1 MAGQQGFL
9 YEGRVFN
16 KLKSKNLVPPGVKPA
31 GANPNAP
38 DAVFLFNNQPHNLEV
53 KLDLATDFGQ
63 GTLNYKNG
71 AWELGGV
78 QEFTK
83 AGKPIAGFAAAEEM
97 RNILNAVGTVQFANT
112 SWGYQ
117 GAPNKG
123 TVENKDIT
131 DEMVLEDYRRFKDKF
146 LSVPLSSL
154 FNYYA
159 AKNTYYIQ
167 IGGYGMYYMA
177 GNPGNLPVPKFNG
190 SMKLRI
196 RLKRGSSTPIY
207 NYRFTTALQVVQK
220 PSISKFD
227 IDKSMDFLVA

>member
-1 MAGQQGFL
+1 MAGQRGFL

-16 KLKSKNLVPPGVKPA
+16 KLKSRNLVPLGVKPA
-31 GANPNAP
+31 GSDPSKP
-38 DAVFLFNNQPHNLEV
+38 DAVFLYDKVAHNLEV

-63 GTLNYKNG
+63 GTLEYKDG
-71 AWELGGV
+71 AWSLGGAD
-78 QEFTK
+78 T
-83 AGKPIAGFAAAEEM
+83 PAAKEM
-97 RNILNAVGTVQFANT
+97 RNILNAVGTVQFTNR

-131 DEMVLEDYRRFKDKF
+131 EEMVREDYRRFKDKF

-167 IGGYGMYYMA
+167 IGGYGTYYMA
-177 GNPGNLPVPKFNG
+177 ANPANLPVPRFNG
-190 SMKLRI
+190 AMKLRI
-196 RLKRGSSTPIY
+196 RLKRGGSTPIY
-207 NYRFTTALQVVQK
+207 NYRFTTALQVIQK
-220 PSISKFD
+220 PSKSKFD
-227 IDKSMDFLVA
+227 IDTSMDFLIP

>member
-1 MAGQQGFL
+1 MAGQRGFL

-16 KLKSKNLVPPGVKPA
+16 KLKSKNLIPVGITPA
-31 GANPNAP
+31 GPDPSKP
-38 DAVFLFNNQPHNLEV
+38 DAVFLYDKVAHNLEV

-63 GTLNYKNG
+63 GTLEYKDG
-71 AWELGGV
+71 AWNLGGAN
-78 QEFTK
+78 T
-83 AGKPIAGFAAAEEM
+83 PAAEEM

-131 DEMVLEDYRRFKDKF
+131 EEMVREDYRRFKDKF

-177 GNPGNLPVPKFNG
+177 GNPANLPVPRFNG
-190 SMKLRI
+190 AMKLRI
-196 RLKRGSSTPIY
+196 RLKRGGSTPIY
-207 NYRFTTALQVVQK
+207 NYRFTTALQVIQK
-220 PSISKFD
+220 PSKSKYD
-227 IDKSMDFLVA
+227 IDSDINFLIA

>member
-16 KLKSKNLVPPGVKPA
+16 KLKSKNLVPRGIKPA
-31 GANPNAP
+31 GPDPSRP
-38 DAVFLFNNQPHNLEV
+38 DAVFLFNNVPHNLEV
-53 KLDLATDFGQ
+53 KLDLATDYGQ
-63 GTLNYKNG
+63 GTLDYNNG
-71 AWELGGV
+71 WVLGGA
-78 QEFTK
+78 QT
-83 AGKPIAGFAAAEEM
+83 PAAEEM
-97 RNILNAVGTVQFANT
+97 RSILNAVGTVQFTNT

-131 DEMVLEDYRRFKDKF
+131 EEMVREDYRRFKDKF

-177 GNPGNLPVPKFNG
+177 GNPGNLPVPRFNG
-190 SMKLRI
+190 AMKLRI
-196 RLKRGSSTPIY
+196 RLKRGGSTPIY

-220 PSISKFD
+220 PTKSKFD
-227 IDKSMDFLVA
+227 IDSSMDFLAA

>member
-1 MAGQQGFL
+1 MAGQRGFL

-16 KLKSKNLVPPGVKPA
+16 KLKSKNLVPFGVKPA
-31 GANPNAP
+31 GPDPSKP
-38 DAVFLFNNQPHNLEV
+38 DAVFLYDKVPHNLEV

-63 GTLNYKNG
+63 GTLEYKDS
-71 AWELGGV
+71 AWTLGGAD
-78 QEFTK
+78 T
-83 AGKPIAGFAAAEEM
+83 PAAEEM
-97 RNILNAVGTVQFANT
+97 RNILNAVGTVQFTNT

-131 DEMVLEDYRRFKDKF
+131 EEMVREDYRRFKDKF

-167 IGGYGMYYMA
+167 IG
-177 GNPGNLPVPKFNG
+177 
-190 SMKLRI
+190 
-196 RLKRGSSTPIY
+196 
-207 NYRFTTALQVVQK
+207 
-220 PSISKFD
+220 
-227 IDKSMDFLVA
+227 

>member
-1 MAGQQGFL
+1 MAGQRGFL

-16 KLKSKNLVPPGVKPA
+16 KLKSKNLVPFGVKPA
-31 GANPNAP
+31 GPDPSKP
-38 DAVFLFNNQPHNLEV
+38 DAVFLYDKVPHNLEV

-63 GTLNYKNG
+63 GTLEYKDG
-71 AWELGGV
+71 AWNLGGAD
-78 QEFTK
+78 T
-83 AGKPIAGFAAAEEM
+83 PAAEEM

-131 DEMVLEDYRRFKDKF
+131 EEMVREDYRRFKDKF

-177 GNPGNLPVPKFNG
+177 GNPGNLTVPRFNG
-190 SMKLRI
+190 AMKLRI
-196 RLKRGSSTPIY
+196 RLKRGGSTPIY
-207 NYRFTTALQVVQK
+207 NYRFTTALQVIQK
-220 PSISKFD
+220 PSKSKFD

>member
-1 MAGQQGFL
+1 MAGQRGFL

-16 KLKSKNLVPPGVKPA
+16 KLKSKNLVPFGVKPA
-31 GANPNAP
+31 GPDPSKP
-38 DAVFLFNNQPHNLEV
+38 DAVFLYDKVAHNLEV

-63 GTLNYKNG
+63 GTLEYKDG
-71 AWELGGV
+71 AWNLGGAD
-78 QEFTK
+78 T
-83 AGKPIAGFAAAEEM
+83 PAAEEM
-97 RNILNAVGTVQFANT
+97 RNILNAVGTVQFTNT

-131 DEMVLEDYRRFKDKF
+131 EEMVREDYRRFKDKF

-167 IGGYGMYYMA
+167 IGGYGTYYMA
-177 GNPGNLPVPKFNG
+177 ANPANLPVPRFNG
-190 SMKLRI
+190 AMKLRI
-196 RLKRGSSTPIY
+196 RLKRGGSTPIY

-220 PSISKFD
+220 PTKSKFD
-227 IDKSMDFLVA
+227 IDNSMDFLAS

>member
-16 KLKSKNLVPPGVKPA
+16 KLKSKNLVPRGIKPA
-31 GANPNAP
+31 GPDPSRP
-38 DAVFLFNNQPHNLEV
+38 DAVFLFNNVPHNLEV

-63 GTLNYKNG
+63 GTLDYNNG
-71 AWELGGV
+71 WVLGGA
-78 QEFTK
+78 QT
-83 AGKPIAGFAAAEEM
+83 PAAEEM
-97 RNILNAVGTVQFANT
+97 RSILNAVGTVQFANT

-131 DEMVLEDYRRFKDKF
+131 EEMVREDYRRFKDKF

-177 GNPGNLPVPKFNG
+177 GNPGNLPVPRFNG
-190 SMKLRI
+190 AMKLRI
-196 RLKRGSSTPIY
+196 RLKRGGSTPIY
-207 NYRFTTALQVVQK
+207 NYRFTTALQVIQK
-220 PSISKFD
+220 PTKSKFD
-227 IDKSMDFLVA
+227 IDSSMDFLAA

>member
-1 MAGQQGFL
+1 MAGQRGFL

-16 KLKSKNLVPPGVKPA
+16 KLKSKNLVPSGVRPA
-31 GANPNAP
+31 GPDPSKP
-38 DAVFLFNNQPHNLEV
+38 DAVFLYDKVAHNLEV

-63 GTLNYKNG
+63 GTLEYKDS
-71 AWELGGV
+71 AWNLGGAN
-78 QEFTK
+78 T
-83 AGKPIAGFAAAEEM
+83 PAAEEM
-97 RNILNAVGTVQFANT
+97 RNILNAVGTEQFTNT

-123 TVENKDIT
+123 TVENKDFT
-131 DEMVLEDYRRFKDKF
+131 EEMVLEDYRRFKDKF

-167 IGGYGMYYMA
+167 IGGYGTYYMA
-177 GNPGNLPVPKFNG
+177 SNPANLPVPRFNG
-190 SMKLRI
+190 AMKLRI

-220 PSISKFD
+220 PTKSKFN
-227 IDKSMDFLVA
+227 IDESMDFLVA

>member
-1 MAGQQGFL
+1 MAGQRGFL

-16 KLKSKNLVPPGVKPA
+16 KLKSKNLVPFGVKPA
-31 GANPNAP
+31 GPDPSKP
-38 DAVFLFNNQPHNLEV
+38 DAVFLYDKVPHNLEV

-63 GTLNYKNG
+63 GTLEYKDG
-71 AWELGGV
+71 AWSLGGAD
-78 QEFTK
+78 TT
-83 AGKPIAGFAAAEEM
+83 AAEEM
-97 RNILNAVGTVQFANT
+97 RNILNAVGTVQFTNT

-131 DEMVLEDYRRFKDKF
+131 EEMVREDYRRFKDKF

-167 IGGYGMYYMA
+167 IGGYGTYYMA
-177 GNPGNLPVPKFNG
+177 SNPANLPVPRFNG
-190 SMKLRI
+190 AMKLRI
-196 RLKRGSSTPIY
+196 RLKRGGSTPIY
-207 NYRFTTALQVVQK
+207 NYRFTTALQVIQK
-220 PSISKFD
+220 PSKSKFD
-227 IDKSMDFLVA
+227 IDTSMDFLIP

>member
-1 MAGQQGFL
+1 MAGQRGFL

-16 KLKSKNLVPPGVKPA
+16 KLKSKNLVPSGVKPA
-31 GANPNAP
+31 GPDPSKP
-38 DAVFLFNNQPHNLEV
+38 DAVFLYDKVAHNLEV

-63 GTLNYKNG
+63 GTLEYKDG
-71 AWELGGV
+71 AWSLGGAD
-78 QEFTK
+78 T
-83 AGKPIAGFAAAEEM
+83 PAAEEM
-97 RNILNAVGTVQFANT
+97 RNILNAVGTVQFTNT

-131 DEMVLEDYRRFKDKF
+131 EEMVREDYRRFKDKF

-167 IGGYGMYYMA
+167 IGGYGTYYMA
-177 GNPGNLPVPKFNG
+177 SNPANLPVPRFNG
-190 SMKLRI
+190 AMKLRI
-196 RLKRGSSTPIY
+196 RLKRGGSTPIY
-207 NYRFTTALQVVQK
+207 NYRFTTALQVIQK
-220 PSISKFD
+220 PSKSKFD
-227 IDKSMDFLVA
+227 IDTSMDFLIP

>member
-1 MAGQQGFL
+1 MAGQRGFL

-16 KLKSKNLVPPGVKPA
+16 KLKSKNLIPVGITPA
-31 GANPNAP
+31 GPDPSKP
-38 DAVFLFNNQPHNLEV
+38 DAVFLYDKVAHNLEV

-63 GTLNYKNG
+63 GTLEYKDG
-71 AWELGGV
+71 AWNLGGAN
-78 QEFTK
+78 T
-83 AGKPIAGFAAAEEM
+83 PAAEEM

-131 DEMVLEDYRRFKDKF
+131 EEMVREDYRRFKDKF

-177 GNPGNLPVPKFNG
+177 GNPANLPVPRFNG
-190 SMKLRI
+190 AMKLRI
-196 RLKRGSSTPIY
+196 RLKRGGSTPIY
-207 NYRFTTALQVVQK
+207 NYRFTTALQVIQK
-220 PSISKFD
+220 PSKSKFN
-227 IDKSMDFLVA
+227 IDESMNFLVA

>member
-1 MAGQQGFL
+1 MAGQRGFL

-16 KLKSKNLVPPGVKPA
+16 KLKSKNLVPLGVKPA
-31 GANPNAP
+31 GPDPSKP
-38 DAVFLFNNQPHNLEV
+38 DAVFLYDKVPHNLEV

-63 GTLNYKNG
+63 GTLEYKDGSWN
-71 AWELGGV
+71 LGGA
-78 QEFTK
+78 QT
-83 AGKPIAGFAAAEEM
+83 PAAEEM
-97 RNILNAVGTVQFANT
+97 RNILNAVGTVQFTNT

-131 DEMVLEDYRRFKDKF
+131 EEMVREDYRRFKDKF

-167 IGGYGMYYMA
+167 IGGYGTYYMA
-177 GNPGNLPVPKFNG
+177 SNPANLPVPRFNG
-190 SMKLRI
+190 AMKLRI
-196 RLKRGSSTPIY
+196 RLKRGGSTPIY
-207 NYRFTTALQVVQK
+207 NYRFTTALQVIQK
-220 PSISKFD
+220 PSKSKFN
-227 IDKSMDFLVA
+227 IDESMNFLVA

>member
-16 KLKSKNLVPPGVKPA
+16 KLKSKNLVPSGVRPA
-31 GANPNAP
+31 GANPNLP
-38 DAVFLFNNQPHNLEV
+38 DAVFLYNNQSHNLEV

-63 GTLNYKNG
+63 GTLNYKG
-71 AWELGGV
+71 GVWELGGV

-97 RNILNAVGTVQFANT
+97 RNILNAVGAVQFANT

-131 DEMVLEDYRRFKDKF
+131 EEMVREDYRRFTDKF

-196 RLKRGSSTPIY
+196 RLKRGSSIPIY
-207 NYRFTTALQVVQK
+207 NYRFTTALQVTQK

>member
-1 MAGQQGFL
+1 MAGQRGFL

-16 KLKSKNLVPPGVKPA
+16 KLKSKNLIPVGITPA
-31 GANPNAP
+31 GPDPSKP
-38 DAVFLFNNQPHNLEV
+38 DAVFLYDKVAHNLEV

-63 GTLNYKNG
+63 GTLEYKDG
-71 AWELGGV
+71 AWSLGGAD
-78 QEFTK
+78 TL
-83 AGKPIAGFAAAEEM
+83 AAEEM

-131 DEMVLEDYRRFKDKF
+131 EEMVREDYRRFKDKF

-177 GNPGNLPVPKFNG
+177 GNPANLPVPRFNG
-190 SMKLRI
+190 AMKLRI
-196 RLKRGSSTPIY
+196 RLKRGGSTPIY
-207 NYRFTTALQVVQK
+207 NYRFTTALQVIQK
-220 PSISKFD
+220 PSKSKFN
-227 IDKSMDFLVA
+227 IDESMNFLVA

>member
-1 MAGQQGFL
+1 MAGQRGFL

-16 KLKSKNLVPPGVKPA
+16 KLKSKNLVPSGVRPA
-31 GANPNAP
+31 GPDPSKP
-38 DAVFLFNNQPHNLEV
+38 DAVFLYDKVAHNLEV

-63 GTLNYKNG
+63 GTLEYKDS
-71 AWELGGV
+71 AWNLGGAN
-78 QEFTK
+78 T
-83 AGKPIAGFAAAEEM
+83 PAAEEM
-97 RNILNAVGTVQFANT
+97 RNILNAVGTVQFTNT

-131 DEMVLEDYRRFKDKF
+131 EEMVREDYRRFKDKF

-167 IGGYGMYYMA
+167 IGGYGTYYMA
-177 GNPGNLPVPKFNG
+177 SNPANLPVPRFNG
-190 SMKLRI
+190 AMKLRI
-196 RLKRGSSTPIY
+196 RLKRGGSTPIN
-207 NYRFTTALQVVQK
+207 NYRFTTALQVTQK
-220 PSISKFD
+220 PSKSKFD
-227 IDKSMDFLVA
+227 IDTSMDFLAS

>member
-1 MAGQQGFL
+1 MAGQRGFL

-16 KLKSKNLVPPGVKPA
+16 KLKSKNLVPFGVKPA
-31 GANPNAP
+31 GPDPSKP
-38 DAVFLFNNQPHNLEV
+38 DAVFLYDKVPHNLEV

-63 GTLNYKNG
+63 GTLEYKDS
-71 AWELGGV
+71 AWNLGGAN
-78 QEFTK
+78 T
-83 AGKPIAGFAAAEEM
+83 PAAEEM
-97 RNILNAVGTVQFANT
+97 RNILNAVGTVQFTNT

-131 DEMVLEDYRRFKDKF
+131 EEMVREDYRRFKDKF

-167 IGGYGMYYMA
+167 IGGYGTYYMA
-177 GNPGNLPVPKFNG
+177 SNPANLPVPRFNG
-190 SMKLRI
+190 AMKLRI
-196 RLKRGSSTPIY
+196 RLKRGGSTPIY
-207 NYRFTTALQVVQK
+207 NYRFTTALQVIQK
-220 PSISKFD
+220 PSKSKFD
-227 IDKSMDFLVA
+227 IDTSMDFLIP